1 MKKYGFV
8 YIWRDRKHNRYYIGS
23 HWGTIN
29 DGYLCSSNWMRDAY
43 NRRPED
49 FKRRILS
56 YVYTN
61 RSDTY
66 LKEEQWFNLIQ
77 DSELGKRYYNK
88 TKKLHAGAGDA
99 WNKGLTNIY
108 SEKTKQKM
116 SQAKLGKPSNSP
128 TKFTKGQTPW
138 NKDTKGA
145 QIAWNKGI
153 PAEQSHLYG
162 KPKSEETKRR
172 ISEAQKGKPRPP
184 GSGMIGK
191 KHSEETKQKIRMA
204 KLNKQKE
211 LHTVIS

>member
-1 MKKYGFV
+1 MEKYGFI
-8 YIWRDRKHNRYYIGS
+8 YLWYDRKRKMYYVGS
-23 HWGTIN
+23 HWGTID
-29 DGYLCSSNWMRDAY
+29 DGYICSSNWMRNAY
-43 NRRPED
+43 ARRSQD
-49 FKRRILS
+49 FKRSIL
-56 YVYTN
+56 TKNFFNN
-61 RSDTY
+61 RND
-66 LKEEQWFNLIQ
+66 LLIEEQRWLDMIKQ
-77 DSELGKRYYNK
+77 TELGVRYYNRTSIVSGISPNGRK
-88 TKKLHAGAGDA
+88 NAISD
-99 WNKGLTNIY
+99 
-108 SEKTKQKM
+108 KTKQKM